1 MRQSLLAPQG
11 ERRKSFGGRA
21 VRANG
26 AASFFGHHRSTF
38 PAPLASEAESPSRAG
53 PGFHREWRTLNDALT
68 ACIIVS

>member
-26 AASFFGHHRSTF
+26 AASFLDTIDLLFLLRW
-38 PAPLASEAESPSRAG
+38 PVRQKARLALVLDFTVNGEP
-53 PGFHREWRTLNDALT
+53 
-68 ACIIVS
+68 